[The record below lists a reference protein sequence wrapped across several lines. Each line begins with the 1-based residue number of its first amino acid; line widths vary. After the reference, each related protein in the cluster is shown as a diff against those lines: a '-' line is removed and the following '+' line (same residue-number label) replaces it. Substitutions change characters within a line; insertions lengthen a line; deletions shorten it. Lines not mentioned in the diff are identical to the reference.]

1 MSTSSGPGSARRDRG
16 GGLRSLNKARL
27 LERITHAAAELFRSD
42 GYPTVTMEQ
51 IAASAEV
58 SKRTLYKHFPAKE
71 AILAHL
77 LENEVARDVDRL
89 RFSFDASA
97 SFRANA
103 SALLA
108 ESAAWCE
115 RHPDHLMPY
124 IRYKIT
130 SFEPVVDPSDERGL
144 VKAWTMLI
152 AAGQVRGDLDTK
164 RPAEQLAIYF
174 HYLYFGALMRW
185 ITNRE
190 LTLAQEFE
198 TVLSLFID
206 GARA

>member
-1 MSTSSGPGSARRDRG
+1 MTTSADPGSPRRPRS
-16 GGLRSLNKARL
+16 GGLRPLNKARL
-27 LERITHAAAELFRSD
+27 VERITRAAAELFGNV
-42 GYPTVTMEQ
+42 GYAPVTMEQ

-77 LENEVARDVDRL
+77 LENEVAQDVARL
-89 RFSFDASA
+89 RFSFDESA

-115 RHPDHLMPY
+115 RHPDHLLPY
-124 IRYKIT
+124 IRYKIAT
-130 SFEPVVDPSDERGL
+130 FEPVVDPAEERGL

-152 AAGQVRGDLDTK
+152 AAGQLRGDLDTT
-164 RPAEQLAIYF
+164 RPAAQLAIYF

-185 ITNRE
+185 ITHRVPT
-190 LTLAQEFE
+190 LTQ
-198 TVLSLFID
+198 
-206 GARA
+206 